1 MGKGQRNR
9 AARCGGKGS
18 CGQSEKDFY
27 RSRSG
32 AGVHR
37 ADISAIPAS
46 EAGSDS
52 GHSGTDEKRLFKL
65 YSTIATNVWRMKNQI
80 LDTETNEPKDG
91 VDGRVVAKLARY
103 LSSLDGA
110 LEDAGVR
117 VIGDYNGKPHDEG
130 NAVKVISYED
140 RADLKRDE
148 YIETLLPTVRW
159 TNENGD
165 TRLLQQAEVVVGRP
179 VAAGNNGEI

>member
-1 MGKGQRNR
+1 MGK
-9 AARCGGKGS
+9 
-18 CGQSEKDFY
+18 
-27 RSRSG
+27 SRQ
-32 AGVHR
+32 
-37 ADISAIPAS
+37 
-46 EAGSDS
+46 
-52 GHSGTDEKRLFKL
+52 EKRSDARKIAKALVSDPRAVAQFAHERVPPAEQKVPVEPPMSPEEKKL
-65 YSTIATNVWRMKNQI
+65 VKFYSTIATNVWRMKNQI

-91 VDGRVVAKLARY
+91 LDGRVVAKLARY

-179 VAAGNNGEI
+179 AAAGNNGQI

>member
-9 AARCGGKGS
+9 AARRGGNGS
-18 CGQSEKDFY
+18 GGQSEKDFY

-37 ADISAIPAS
+37 ANIPAIPAS
-46 EAGSDS
+46 EAASDS
-52 GHSGTDEKRLFKL
+52 GHSETDEKHLFKL

-91 VDGRVVAKLARY
+91 LDGRAVAKLARY

-117 VIGDYNGKPHDEG
+117 VVGDYNGKPHDEG

-140 RADLKRDE
+140 RADLKRYE

-159 TNENGD
+159 TDENGQ

-179 VAAGNNGEI
+179 ADAGNNGQI